1 MKNPKFAAGLLIV
14 MMSGVVAAALAG
26 AEGGEAAERQKFV
39 GVWKGFTVEG
49 RGENPDRGP
58 VKLELRITE
67 KAIKGFEFKGANIVD
82 HGEGEYV
89 LDLSQSP
96 KHLDAAK
103 SSERGRSQSYV
114 GIYALDGDTLKWC
127 VSPQKVRPETFE
139 TKKGQFLLILKRQPG
154 EAPAATPEQKPRPG
168 QAEPPRAQ
176 GERADPAA
184 RRPAQA
190 GREKTGMVPLCDM
203 SANDRYKNEDG
214 GLYGQGRNVPP
225 AGHAAAARKELAQIQ
240 PLDAAGKP
248 ASDGKI
254 VLLSIG
260 MSNTAQ
266 EYRAFMAAVQAA
278 QGIHPRLV
286 LADGAAASMDV
297 TLWAE
302 NQTLAAAGMT
312 PWELLDKR
320 LGRAGVTAKQVQV
333 VWLKQAKMG
342 PAAWG
347 EFPAHARKLADGMA
361 TILQRAK
368 ERLPN
373 LRVAYLSSRTYAGY
387 AATPLNP
394 EPYAYESGFAV
405 RWLIQEQMQGNARLN
420 FDPAKGAVRC
430 PLLLWGPY
438 LWTDGVN
445 PRRSDN
451 LTWTREDAAPDGT
464 HPSKSGQE
472 KVAKL
477 LLDFFRTDEL
487 ARGWFLEGK

>member
-1 MKNPKFAAGLLIV
+1 MKMIKTIV
-14 MMSGVVAAALAG
+14 LAALPCLATVSLQG
-26 AEGGEAAERQKFV
+26 AEENDPQERGKFV
-39 GVWKGFTVEG
+39 GTWKGFAVEG

-67 KAIKGFEFKGANIVD
+67 KTMKGLEFKGTNVVD
-82 HGEGEYV
+82 HGEGEFA
-89 LDLSQSP
+89 LDLGPTP
-96 KHLDAAK
+96 KQLDAWK
-103 SSERGRSQSYV
+103 TNERGRKQNYV
-114 GIYALDGDTLKWC
+114 GIYTLEGDTLKWC

-139 TKKGQFLLILKRQPG
+139 TKKGQFLLILKRQKG
-154 EAPAATPEQKPRPG
+154 EAPTPSGEQKPQTTQIERPG
-168 QAEPPRAQ
+168 PQ
-176 GERADPAA
+176 GNQPTPSP
-184 RRPAQA
+184 RRPPPG
-190 GREKTGMVPLCDM
+190 GREKTGMMPLCDM
-203 SANDRYKNEDG
+203 SATDRYKDEDG

-225 AGHAAAARKELAQIQ
+225 PEYVAAARKELARIQ
-240 PLDAAGKP
+240 PLNADGKP
-248 ASDGKI
+248 SPDGKI

-266 EYRAFMAAVQAA
+266 EYRAFMAAAQAA
-278 QGIHPRLV
+278 EGRNPRVTLV
-286 LADGAAASMDV
+286 DAAAASMDV

-302 NQTLAAAGMT
+302 NQQLPAAGMT

-320 LGRAGVTAKQVQV
+320 LGRAGVSAQQVQV

-361 TILQRAK
+361 SILQRAK

-387 AATPLNP
+387 ALMGLNP

-405 RWLIQEQMQGNARLN
+405 RWLIQEQIKGEAKLN
-420 FDPAKGAVRC
+420 YDPAKGAVNS

-477 LLDFFRTDEL
+477 LLDYFRTDEL
-487 ARGWFLEGK
+487 ARGWFMESKNP